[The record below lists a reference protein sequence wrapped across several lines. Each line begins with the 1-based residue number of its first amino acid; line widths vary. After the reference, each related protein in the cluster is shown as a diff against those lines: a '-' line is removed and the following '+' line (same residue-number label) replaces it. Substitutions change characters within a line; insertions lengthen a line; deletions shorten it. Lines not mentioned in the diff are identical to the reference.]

1 MEGVPSGVAYLECA
15 FPSWRIAKQ
24 GAYFREYLA
33 GELCRM
39 SVLRGSMHEPC
50 KRKQV
55 ARGEGSALL
64 TMWMLSS

>member
-15 FPSWRIAKQ
+15 FPLMEDTKH
-24 GAYFREYLA
+24 GACFREYLT

-55 ARGEGSALL
+55 ARGKRSALF
-64 TMWMLSS
+64 TMNA